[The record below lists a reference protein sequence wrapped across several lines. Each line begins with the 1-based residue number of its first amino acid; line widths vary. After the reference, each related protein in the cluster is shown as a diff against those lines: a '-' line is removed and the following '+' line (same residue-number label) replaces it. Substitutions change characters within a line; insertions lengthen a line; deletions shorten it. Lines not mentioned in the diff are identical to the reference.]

1 MWPGLELGTQLG
13 EFVFVVGPAV
23 DGGRGL
29 LVEQAHLGFEV
40 GYLLLRIEQSSLCLF
55 ECWKVGGPAA
65 VGAAVLGV

>member
-1 MWPGLELGTQLG
+1 LRAQFG

-40 GYLLLRIEQSSLCLF
+40 GDLLLRCEQ
-55 ECWKVGGPAA
+55 GG
-65 VGAAVLGV
+65 LGLLERG

>member
-1 MWPGLELGTQLG
+1 LWPGFELRAQFG

-40 GYLLLRIEQSSLCLF
+40 GDLLLRCEQ
-55 ECWKVGGPAA
+55 GG
-65 VGAAVLGV
+65 LGLLERG